1 MNNQVAVNNNLKR
14 KTDYIAFFAMVVGMF
29 MAVLDIQI
37 VASSLPKIAAG
48 LSATND
54 ELSWVQTSYLIAE
67 VIVIPLSGFIS
78 RVFSTRITYFAAAL
92 GFTIMSIACALSWS
106 IESMIFCRLF
116 QGLFGGLLIPITFST
131 IFIIFTAQE
140 RLRANIIVGLVVT
153 IAPTLG
159 PVIGGYLTEI
169 YSWHLMFLL
178 NVLPGIF
185 VCTVIYLYADF
196 DKPNLVLLKNIDYLG
211 CVSLILFL
219 GILQYILE
227 EGNRLGWFDSSL
239 IILLSIVS
247 FSSMIAFVIRCLSF
261 SNPLVDLRAF
271 YSRNFSLGCMYSFVI
286 GIGLYGVV
294 FLQPVFLATIG
305 NLNSLQIGLIMCVT
319 GIAQLCSAPI
329 ASKLFARGFS
339 SKKML
344 FVGLSLFGIGCYMN
358 SFLTLDSRFY
368 EFFFPQVVRGVSL
381 MFCFIPISNIALGD
395 LLPAQ
400 IKSSSGLYN
409 LTRNLGGAIGLAV
422 IAFTLTNNTKIFASY
437 IGDNITANDPN
448 YINAIENISAMLSSE
463 VSNQTAS
470 YLFLSNMIQQ
480 NSYTIA
486 INDIFRTIALVF
498 FCSTIFIVFIKNVKS
513 DNMND
518 QNSH

>member
-1 MNNQVAVNNNLKR
+1 
-14 KTDYIAFFAMVVGMF
+14 MVVGMF
-29 MAVLDIQI
+29 MAILDIQI

-48 LSATND
+48 LSATSD

-78 RVFSTRITYFAAAL
+78 RVLSTRTTYFIAAF
-92 GFTIMSIACALSWS
+92 GFTIMSIACALAWS
-106 IESMIFCRLF
+106 IESMIACRFF
-116 QGLFGGLLIPITFST
+116 QGLFGGLLIPLTFST

-140 RLRANIIVGLVVT
+140 RLTANIIVGLVVT

-159 PVIGGYLTEI
+159 PVIGGYLTESF
-169 YSWHLMFLL
+169 SWHLMFLL

-196 DKPNLVLLKNIDYLG
+196 DKPNPSLLQNFDYIG
-211 CVSLILFL
+211 VISLILFL

-227 EGNRLGWFDSSL
+227 EGNKVGWFDSSF
-239 IILLSIVS
+239 IIALSVAS
-247 FSSMIAFVIRCLSF
+247 LSSMVIFVVRCFTF

-271 YSRNFSLGCMYSFVI
+271 YSRNFTLGCIYAFLI

-294 FLQPVFLATIG
+294 FLQPLFLATIG
-305 NLNSLQIGLIMCVT
+305 KLNSLQIGLIMSIT
-319 GIAQLCSAPI
+319 GIAQLSSAPI
-329 ASKLFARGFS
+329 ASKLFATGLS
-339 SKKML
+339 SKLML
-344 FVGLSLFGIGCYMN
+344 FIGLTLFSLGCYMN
-358 SFLTLDSRFY
+358 SFLTLESRFD
-368 EFFFPQVVRGVSL
+368 EFFWPQIIRGVSL

-395 LLPAQ
+395 LSPNQ

-422 IAFTLTNNTKIFASY
+422 ISFTLTNNAKIFASY

-448 YINAIENISAMLSSE
+448 YIDALQNIGMMLAPITSDPKAALS
-463 VSNQTAS
+463 
-470 YLFLSNMIQQ
+470 FLNGLVIQ

-486 INDIFRTIALVF
+486 INGIFRSIAVLF

-513 DNMND
+513 DNLKAN
-518 QNSH
+518 NAH